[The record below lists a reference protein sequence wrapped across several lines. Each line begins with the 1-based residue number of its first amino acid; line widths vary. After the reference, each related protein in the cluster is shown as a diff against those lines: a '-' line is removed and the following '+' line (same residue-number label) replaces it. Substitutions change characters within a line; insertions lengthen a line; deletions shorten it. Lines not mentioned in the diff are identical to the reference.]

1 MFKPALHKPHEPIAS
16 PPADPSV
23 EVASSSS
30 AIGEAVSVAAVT
42 SNSSSSSS
50 SYAPPVDQD
59 VIVVVVVVVVVVQG
73 EAVLG
78 DTVSGAVRGSGVG

>member
-1 MFKPALHKPHEPIAS
+1 MSNPALHKPHEPIAS

-30 AIGEAVSVAAVT
+30 AIGEAVGVAAVT
-42 SNSSSSSS
+42 SNSSSSS

-59 VIVVVVVVVVVVQG
+59 VIVVVVVVVVQG

-78 DTVSGAVRGSGVG
+78 DAVGAAVRGSGVG

>member
-1 MFKPALHKPHEPIAS
+1 MSKPALHKPHEPIAS

-23 EVASSSS
+23 EVASSS

-42 SNSSSSSS
+42 SNSSSS

-59 VIVVVVVVVVVVQG
+59 VIVVVVVVVVAQG

-78 DTVSGAVRGSGVG
+78 DAVGGAVRGSGVG

>member
-1 MFKPALHKPHEPIAS
+1 MSKPALHKPHEPIAS
-16 PPADPSV
+16 PPTDPSV

-59 VIVVVVVVVVVVQG
+59 VIVVVVVVVVAQG

-78 DTVSGAVRGSGVG
+78 DAVGGAVRGSGVG

>member
-1 MFKPALHKPHEPIAS
+1 MFKPALHKPHKPIAS
-16 PPADPSV
+16 PANPSV

-59 VIVVVVVVVVVVQG
+59 VIVVVVVVVVQG

-78 DTVSGAVRGSGVG
+78 DAVGGAVRGSGVG

>member
-1 MFKPALHKPHEPIAS
+1 MSNPALHKPHEPIAS

-23 EVASSSS
+23 EVAASSS

-42 SNSSSSSS
+42 SNSSSSS

-59 VIVVVVVVVVVVQG
+59 VIVVVVVVVVVAQG

-78 DTVSGAVRGSGVG
+78 DAVGGAVRGSGVG